1 MGDMKRISVVV
12 PNYNYAKY
20 LDKRID
26 SIIRQTYPIYELII
40 LDDGST
46 DESRAVIEE
55 KIVEIH
61 QKYPTLNVRFV
72 KNEENTGKVM
82 AQWKKGFELAR
93 GDYVWIAE
101 ADDLSSR
108 YFLEK
113 VMRGFEE
120 PGVVMA
126 YCESMIIDG
135 RGFMILPDF
144 RRSRDRER
152 TGHYK
157 KTYVNEGEVEIRKIL
172 AIRCTIPN
180 VSAVVFKNNKKYLR
194 YLDEAISYNQAGDWY
209 FYIRILENGKIFYER
224 KALNRFRIHKHSK
237 TSMSKK
243 NETAYNEVCKMHRW
257 ILKNYQIPEDVKKKM
272 EREEKRLMGK
282 YGGKK

>member
-46 DESRAVIEE
+46 DGSRAVIEK

-61 QKYPTLNVRFV
+61 QKYPTLNARFV

-82 AQWKKGFELAR
+82 VQWKKGFELAR

-113 VMRGFEE
+113 IMRGFEE

-135 RGFMILPDF
+135 RGFMILPNF

-157 KTYVNEGEVEIRKIL
+157 KTYVNEGEVEIQEIL

-257 ILKNYQIPEDVKKKM
+257 ILKNHQIPEDVKKKM
-272 EREEKRLMGK
+272 EWEEKRLMGK